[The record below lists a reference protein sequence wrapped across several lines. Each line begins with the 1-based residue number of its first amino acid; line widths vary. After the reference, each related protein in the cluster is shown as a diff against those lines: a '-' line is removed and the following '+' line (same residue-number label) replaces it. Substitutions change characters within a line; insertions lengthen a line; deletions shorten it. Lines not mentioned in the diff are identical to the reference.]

1 MGDPWKSISPEGV
14 RAFTYG
20 VLTTLL
26 VWLWVE
32 DYLLIINNTLVM
44 FGLSS

>member
-20 VLTTLL
+20 VLTST
-26 VWLWVE
+26 
-32 DYLLIINNTLVM
+32 TCLVM
-44 FGLSS
+44 DGRLPFDN